1 MKLIRALW
9 GNREDIR
16 EEVPTTPDDS
26 VVYVWGKDNLNYL
39 KSLGYETRF
48 VEDTIES
55 DYMFKLIALD
65 LAFKEF
71 YYCMFLDWD
80 GTIEYQAWPDAP
92 KYRTLPL
99 SKLIDNPEKYLA
111 DKTYARVTL
120 DVGITYEE
128 ANFIK
133 ETFAKQ
139 YDLREIS
146 LIPSKKEEHTNDW
159 QQGVD
164 IEVENVDTIVLS
176 QLDSV
181 QSDTIKKQ
189 MLIDIYTGLTS

>member
-1 MKLIRALW
+1 
-9 GNREDIR
+9 
-16 EEVPTTPDDS
+16 
-26 VVYVWGKDNLNYL
+26 
-39 KSLGYETRF
+39 
-48 VEDTIES
+48 
-55 DYMFKLIALD
+55 
-65 LAFKEF
+65 
-71 YYCMFLDWD
+71 MFLDWAGKID
-80 GTIEYQAWPDAP
+80 YLPWPDAP
-92 KYRTLPL
+92 KYRTLSL
-99 SKLIDNPEKYLA
+99 SKLIDEPEKYLA
-111 DKTYARVTL
+111 DKTYARVAL

-176 QLDSV
+176 QLESV
-181 QSDTIKKQ
+181 QSETIKKQ
-189 MLIDIYTGLTS
+189 MLIDIYQGLSN